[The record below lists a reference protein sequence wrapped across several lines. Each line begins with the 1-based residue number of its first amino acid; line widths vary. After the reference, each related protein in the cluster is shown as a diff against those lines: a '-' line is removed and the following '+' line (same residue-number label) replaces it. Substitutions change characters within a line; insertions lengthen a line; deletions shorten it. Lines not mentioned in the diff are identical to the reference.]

1 MYCQLR
7 KFVLENGITMVSY
20 KTGTECVDWP
30 QLYHLYSH
38 VELVDSLGK
47 RSEFNKIKSAFI
59 NSLKVVTAWKADKL
73 VGAGRLISDG
83 ICYGT
88 IFDLGVLPEYQKQGI
103 GKGMMNELLRNN
115 EHLYVYLTST
125 FGNEEF
131 YREFGF
137 KPHKTAFLK
146 YPFESEY
153 LED

>member
-1 MYCQLR
+1 
-7 KFVLENGITMVSY
+7 MVSY

-30 QLYHLYSH
+30 QLYHLYSQ
-38 VELVDSLGK
+38 VELVASLGK

-59 NSLKVVTAWKADKL
+59 NSFKVVTAGKADKL

-88 IFDLGVLPEYQKQGI
+88 IFDLGVLPEYRKQGI

-131 YREFGF
+131 YRKLGF
-137 KPHKTAFLK
+137 KLHKTAFAK